1 MSQHHGN
8 WIDLKSSFVLNRG
21 MGSKSRTSWFQWS
34 IPSNMWCHSVPLA
47 CQAAPRPYR
56 QASLLALCDGPGIL
70 WVHRGGNWSQ
80 ADANPQRRNIK
91 PVFTGLSGTMAGH
104 GGDCKWFMYLIDS
117 YMDSC
122 SISISLFSLQFHMPH
137 AELQHFST
145 SIAVFHAANATRFK
159 YRNTLF
165 APELTR
171 D

>member
-104 GGDCKWFMYLIDS
+104 GGDCKWFIYICTWLIHIWIHAV
-117 YMDSC
+117 YQFPYFLC
-122 SISISLFSLQFHMPH
+122 SFICPMQSFNTFPLRSLSSMWRMPH
-137 AELQHFST
+137 GL
-145 SIAVFHAANATRFK
+145 SIGTRS
-159 YRNTLF
+159 L
-165 APELTR
+165 PQS
-171 D
+171 